1 MTIGTLLGQKLDVRY
16 DMGCSFMDTIF
27 SSTNWFSLLLLQLI
41 ADLVAVILKIDAPFG
56 LEDK

>member
-1 MTIGTLLGQKLDVRY
+1 MTMQIIHLG
-16 DMGCSFMDTIF
+16 
-27 SSTNWFSLLLLQLI
+27 FSLLLLQLI

>member
-1 MTIGTLLGQKLDVRY
+1 
-16 DMGCSFMDTIF
+16 MGCSSMDTILALPIG
-27 SSTNWFSLLLLQLI
+27 FSLLLLQLI